1 VQQRERQQ
9 LRQERQ
15 REQRPV
21 QQRERQQLQQ
31 ERQRGQ
37 EQRLVREQ
45 QQELLLFYRRRPGQ
59 QRRTG

>member
-1 VQQRERQQ
+1 MQQRERQQ

-15 REQRPV
+15 QEQM